1 MRYLL
6 FLFIFIF
13 SCTANPV
20 SLDEGLLEDS
30 SGNELR
36 WQDDEFPI
44 KLFVDD
50 RLDIQDTAIVISSAL
65 FWNRVVGRKLFSLYF
80 WDFSIPAISTCGW
93 ASIEFQPVFG
103 VSPPPPA
110 PSRYGYTSFLFSD
123 DEALCR
129 ASVLVDNRLPLEL
142 TRTVMI
148 HELGHVLGLAH
159 DPDKRSIMYHSISK
173 KPKGKYVQIE
183 DIKTVRK
190 MYDNTERRY

>member
-30 SGNELR
+30 SGNEIG
-36 WQDDEFPI
+36 WQADKFPI

-50 RLDIQDTAIVISSAL
+50 RLDMRDATTVASAAL

-80 WDFSIPAISTCGW
+80 WDLSTPAPSMCGW
-93 ASIEFQPVFG
+93 ASVEFKSVFG

-110 PSRYGYTSFLFSD
+110 PGRYGYTSFSLSD
-123 DEALCR
+123 GQNLC
-129 ASVLVDNRLPLEL
+129 SVSVFVDNRLPSEL

-159 DPDKRSIMYHSISK
+159 DPDKRSIMYSKINK
-173 KPKGKYVQIE
+173 KPKAKYVQIE
-183 DIKTVRK
+183 DIETIRK
-190 MYDNTERRY
+190 MYDNAERRY